1 MQEMLEELLIKKRT
15 SNKLYKIKKFQLKNS
30 NKMMMIKSKVG
41 ETLINLEF
49 PIKKKNNLKITKIGK
64 TNRKKSIIINT

>member
-15 SNKLYKIKKFQLKNS
+15 SNKLYKIKKFKLKNS

-41 ETLINLEF
+41 ETIINLEF

>member
-30 NKMMMIKSKVG
+30 NKMMMIKQKVG

>member
-15 SNKLYKIKKFQLKNS
+15 SNKLYTLKKFQLKNS

-41 ETLINLEF
+41 ETIINLEF